1 MRADHIAQG
10 IIHLDFKSPQGMHNL
25 FGQLIVVLDCPY
37 DESIF
42 SYILSKSLIST

>member
-25 FGQLIVVLDCPY
+25 FGQPIVVLDCPY

-42 SYILSKSLIST
+42 SYILSKSLILT